1 MERGFYINLQDLLSS
16 WYRAQTQVNSISKN
30 RHDVEVQYMAF
41 KRVSYRLRVH
51 GLGPKDWVLCH
62 SAIFLTAK

>member
-1 MERGFYINLQDLLSS
+1 MERGFYINLRDLLSS

-51 GLGPKDWVLCH
+51 GLGPKD
-62 SAIFLTAK
+62 